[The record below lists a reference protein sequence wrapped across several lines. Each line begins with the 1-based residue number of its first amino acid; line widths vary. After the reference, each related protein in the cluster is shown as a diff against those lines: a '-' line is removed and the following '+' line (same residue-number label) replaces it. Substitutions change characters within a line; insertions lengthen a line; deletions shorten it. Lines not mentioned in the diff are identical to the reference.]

1 MTAAPAPRRLQKYG
15 SDKILIA
22 AVDPGWCATEMG
34 GHGAPLSPAQ
44 GAETPVQRTTATA
57 SQGAHAPT
65 HTANML
71 PSHALAQVWLI
82 TEAHGSLSDL
92 NGRTFTNKR
101 AYKWQ

>member
-1 MTAAPAPRRLQKYG
+1 
-15 SDKILIA
+15 
-22 AVDPGWCATEMG
+22 
-34 GHGAPLSPAQ
+34 
-44 GAETPVQRTTATA
+44 
-57 SQGAHAPT
+57 
-65 HTANML
+65 ML